1 MNLQQLLFRF
11 LSVIRGQS
19 ELRWI
24 PILLTT
30 PLNYTGLSFGAA
42 TPAAAKPAAGFSF
55 GAAASPA
62 AVAPAKTTAAAP
74 SFGGFGAAAT

>member
-1 MNLQQLLFRF
+1 MYYN
-11 LSVIRGQS
+11 
-19 ELRWI
+19 
-24 PILLTT
+24 
-30 PLNYTGLSFGAA
+30 TGLSFGAA

-62 AVAPAKTTAAAP
+62 APAAPAKTPAAP